1 MNCHLSAEV
10 KQTFTVVF
18 NSVSIWQGKSIIFQC
33 QTPLNKT
40 LGTSQA
46 AIYCAGQLAGSMCPP
61 ALIVI
66 NEGYCADTAFFSE
79 EPSGTTSC
87 ILLESRRRDKALERF
102 KPLRTGPAVPG
113 KPLIFP
119 IETTSNHHENGGLG
133 GWVAGWLHARWRP
146 GFHSHLWSCVMR
158 LSKGC
163 SFPQGPFPGVPE
175 IQRDGNIDID
185 P

>member
-18 NSVSIWQGKSIIFQC
+18 NSVSIWQGKSVIFQC

-133 GWVAGWLHARWRP
+133 GWVAPRP
-146 GFHSHLWSCVMR
+146 VEA
-158 LSKGC
+158 
-163 SFPQGPFPGVPE
+163 GVPLPPVVLCHASVK
-175 IQRDGNIDID
+175 RLVLPSGSFSWRSGD
-185 P
+185 PT